1 VHNKV
6 AQVLGMSQTTM
17 PDPQTVGAAMY
28 AADGASQGLGIKL
41 EAIER
46 GYAKMSMRV
55 RADMLNGHNICHGGF
70 VFTLADSTFA
80 FACNSYNHITVAAGA
95 SIEFLAPAYQD
106 EVLTA
111 EAREQN
117 LSGRTG
123 FYDVTVTNQRGERI
137 ALFRGRSQR
146 LKDAFIVPAL

>member
-1 VHNKV
+1 MM
-6 AQVLGMSQTTM
+6 MSEART
-17 PDPQTVGAAMY
+17 PDPQTVGTAMY
-28 AADGASQGLGIKL
+28 AVDRASQGLGIKL

-55 RADMLNGHNICHGGF
+55 RPDMLNGHKICHGGF
-70 VFTLADSTFA
+70 IFTFADSTFA

-95 SIEFLAPAYQD
+95 SIEFLASAHLD
-106 EVLTA
+106 DVLMA
-111 EAREQN
+111 EAREQS

-146 LKDAFIVPAL
+146 VKGEIVPTGETDATQS

>member
-1 VHNKV
+1 MVMAETGTAN
-6 AQVLGMSQTTM
+6 
-17 PDPQTVGAAMY
+17 PQTVGAAMY
-28 AADGASQGLGIKL
+28 AVDTASQGLGIKL

-55 RADMLNGHNICHGGF
+55 RPDMLNGHKICHGGF
-70 VFTLADSTFA
+70 IFTFADSTFA

-95 SIEFLAPAYQD
+95 SIEFLAPAHLD
-106 EVLTA
+106 DVLTA

-146 LKDAFIVPAL
+146 VKGEIVTTGMGDATR